1 MVSSATN
8 KVLFYLLTLVL
19 TIPLKAKT
27 EERKD
32 VLYMAAAETTI
43 GKAAAGGMYA
53 EWCLD
58 YRNGG
63 FSYYYAGPFFSHPVL
78 PWLSAFCSAYYIWDS
93 GFPYAIWPAAGLKA
107 ASHTDDISFFISE
120 SLTYDYSYI
129 HKNSFFLRSRAGV
142 SWHHSNSSFTPAF
155 WIESYSWD
163 EWMRVKSFIGSN
175 IRITNQL
182 SATIGYLRSFINGKD
197 YRLNH
202 LTLGVSA
209 NF

>member
-27 EERKD
+27 DERKD

-43 GKAAAGGMYA
+43 GKATAGGM
-53 EWCLD
+53 
-58 YRNGG
+58 
-63 FSYYYAGPFFSHPVL
+63 YAGPFFSHPVL

-93 GFPYAIWPAAGLKA
+93 GSPYAIWPAAGLKA
-107 ASHTDDISFFISE
+107 ASHTGDISFFISK

-163 EWMRVKSFIGSN
+163 EWVRVKSFIGSN

-209 NF
+209 IF

>member
-63 FSYYYAGPFFSHPVL
+63 FSYYYAG
-78 PWLSAFCSAYYIWDS
+78 
-93 GFPYAIWPAAGLKA
+93 LKA
-107 ASHTDDISFFISE
+107 ASHTGDISFFISE
-120 SLTYDYSYI
+120 ALTYDYSYI
-129 HKNSFFLRSRAGV
+129 HKNSFFLRSRACI
-142 SWHHSNSSFTPAF
+142 SWNHSNSNFTPAF

>member
-53 EWCLD
+53 
-58 YRNGG
+58 GT
-63 FSYYYAGPFFSHPVL
+63 FFSHPVL

-93 GFPYAIWPAAGLKA
+93 GSPYAIWPAAGLKA
-107 ASHTDDISFFISE
+107 ASHTGDIIFFISE

-129 HKNSFFLRSRAGV
+129 HKNSFFLRSRAGI
-142 SWHHSNSSFTPAF
+142 SWHHSNSNFTPAF